1 MQDRDPTGLACNPH
15 DGEKGLHRVGG
26 SGERETEPRRKWSGA
41 PKRGLRRAGHSS
53 SSSLGPHFL
62 SCRVGG
68 SGLLRQPLGGMS
80 TRISGKHVCMP
91 VCV

>member
-1 MQDRDPTGLACNPH
+1 MQDRDPTGLACNTH
-15 DGEKGLHRVGG
+15 DSEKGLHRVGG

-41 PKRGLRRAGHSS
+41 AKPGLQRARHGSS
-53 SSSLGPHFL
+53 FSSGPHFL

-68 SGLLRQPLGGMS
+68 SGLLHQPLGGVS
-80 TRISGKHVCMP
+80 TWICGKHVCMP